1 MSDGVDI
8 PITVP
13 GADLAKL
20 ALEQIVGAFSSLEQ
34 KVIALAAKSDQSG
47 KAFADL
53 KQKFIDGKVSADEF
67 RAALERIAAQAPV
80 SAEAAKRAADEKAK
94 AFREAA
100 AASKKAADDEINAL
114 EQIHKKQ
121 QEAAADA
128 ERGVFGSLAQASASR
143 HTEAVGRATRAMEEF
158 AAQGN
163 NAGRAT
169 IFERISGAA
178 FAFNNVYTAASQLSR
193 AVSGLAHESADLASE
208 QARLDRVSSSLGLN
222 FNAAADA
229 AGKYTD
235 ATTSMT
241 SAARLAEAG
250 VALTQE
256 QLNSLMRV
264 AGNYSATTGRDLNA
278 SIEQLTDALL
288 NGEQEGLRRFGPA
301 LAAMG
306 GSAHTAQDRLAALVT
321 VARTV
326 PQATDDAAD
335 SLRRFEGNLHSA
347 ARELSTG
354 FLEELQRLER
364 ESNRA
369 AGIVGDDSDSITN
382 HWREVGET
390 GAAVFHRIAS
400 AVNLVAEAMSH
411 TVYTAGRL
419 LTAISEIRAHP
430 LSIGDIIGRFDADVQ
445 ASSARLV
452 GAARAL
458 VGGGGGEGGREGTG
472 PLAGVAGVAGAG
484 PRRFGGGREEE
495 SGEGARQTFS
505 ADEGAQTLKANISRR
520 MGGGHADEHAKSAK
534 AAQMAMD
541 QQDRE
546 RRTAQMRVD
555 REFYADLVRQA
566 REYENAIHGAAVQ
579 WGEQA
584 THADEVAR
592 ITAHVAG
599 LAGEQA
605 NAEIRL
611 QRARMAQQRA
621 EGSVAAR
628 AETADLR
635 DPAAARERI
644 EEMRQQRAL
653 QRERSHLERRYQMQR
668 TYTERMEELH
678 GQEFDSTQALAEG
691 VTSAFGG
698 MADAFGKHLQAFV
711 TGKETIGDALQGMLS
726 DTLAS
731 IAQQATVKGALELAE
746 GISALA
752 GIVTAPLAPGHFAA
766 AGAYFGV
773 AALAGVG
780 AAAVAPSSP
789 SVAAPASAP
798 REPAARLSKGGA
810 ASEGGGTVYNVT
822 FGGPMYGT
830 GGVRQ
835 AARQMVGA
843 INRGAVQGG
852 VQLLP
857 GVLMGGGAG
866 S

>member
-114 EQIHKKQ
+114 EQILKKQ

-520 MGGGHADEHAKSAK
+520 MVGGGGAALKSAK
-534 AAQMAMD
+534 AALLEVQRLNAEAYAA
-541 QQDRE
+541 E
-546 RRTAQMRVD
+546 RAANLRAQETA
-555 REFYADLVRQA
+555 A
-566 REYENAIHGAAVQ
+566 RE
-579 WGEQA
+579 
-584 THADEVAR
+584 
-592 ITAHVAG
+592 
-599 LAGEQA
+599 
-605 NAEIRL
+605 
-611 QRARMAQQRA
+611 
-621 EGSVAAR
+621 
-628 AETADLR
+628 AETHD
-635 DPAAARERI
+635 AAARRQLDDAATRLRAEQERAKA
-644 EEMRQQRAL
+644 ESVEGARANRETERLRREQQRRL
-653 QRERSHLERRYQMQR
+653 DMTQ
-668 TYTERMEELH
+668 TYVERMRDLH
-678 GQEFDSTQALAEG
+678 GQEADATQALAEG
-691 VTSAFGG
+691 VTSAFSG

>member
-520 MGGGHADEHAKSAK
+520 MGGGGGAASEALKSAK
-534 AAQMAMD
+534 AALL
-541 QQDRE
+541 E
-546 RRTAQMRVD
+546 
-555 REFYADLVRQA
+555 
-566 REYENAIHGAAVQ
+566 VQ
-579 WGEQA
+579 
-584 THADEVAR
+584 R
-592 ITAHVAG
+592 
-599 LAGEQA
+599 L
-605 NAEIRL
+605 NAEAYAAE
-611 QRARMAQQRA
+611 RAANLRAQ
-621 EGSVAAR
+621 
-628 AETADLR
+628 ET
-635 DPAAARERI
+635 AAREAETHDAEARRQLDDAATRLRA
-644 EEMRQQRAL
+644 EQERAKAESVEGARANRETERLRREQQRRL
-653 QRERSHLERRYQMQR
+653 DMTQ
-668 TYTERMEELH
+668 TYVERMRDLH
-678 GQEFDSTQALAEG
+678 GQEADATQALAEG
-691 VTSAFGG
+691 VTSAFSG

-857 GVLMGGGAG
+857 GVLLGGGAG